1 MEGNLSQK
9 QTDIVRVVCFGPE
22 STGKTTLCKALAEA
36 FGTVWT
42 PEFMRIYLEEKWQKH
57 HQSCSWNDL
66 LPIAYGQMALEN
78 EQVPKAN
85 RVLFCDTDLLELMT
99 YSKIYYQGK
108 CPAEIQ
114 RYATENH
121 YDFYFLTDI
130 DIPWE
135 PDPLRDRPNDRPY
148 MFDQFKKMLIAHKK
162 SFITLRGDAQIR
174 LETASEIVRKILLKQ
189 WN

>member
-78 EQVPKAN
+78 EQVPKAKSCAFLRYGFVRIDDIFQN
-85 RVLFCDTDLLELMT
+85 LLSRKMPCRKFKST
-99 YSKIYYQGK
+99 PPKI
-108 CPAEIQ
+108 I
-114 RYATENH
+114 T
-121 YDFYFLTDI
+121 T
-130 DIPWE
+130 
-135 PDPLRDRPNDRPY
+135 
-148 MFDQFKKMLIAHKK
+148 
-162 SFITLRGDAQIR
+162 FIF
-174 LETASEIVRKILLKQ
+174 
-189 WN
+189 